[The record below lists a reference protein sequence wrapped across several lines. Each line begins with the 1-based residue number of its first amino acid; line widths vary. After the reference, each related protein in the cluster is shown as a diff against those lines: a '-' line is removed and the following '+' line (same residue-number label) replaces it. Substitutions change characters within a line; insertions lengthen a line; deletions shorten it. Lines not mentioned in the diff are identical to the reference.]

1 MRRLPSYQQWAA
13 LTGLHLTL
21 DIWWNKIQLPW
32 CMRYKSSP
40 ISSIR
45 FIQAMQNKNS
55 LEFVQFPTVTE
66 FKPKTTRKPLSRDI
80 AAAPWRRIKK
90 RQTTNAKSRKEEKKK
105 RKMSGCVFSR
115 AEAAF
120 RRWWMFRTLLA
131 SKYSLGSM
139 QSGTISPL
147 QRAGRLLKAD
157 IWGCQIFLRYSQV
170 NIVCNRN

>member
-1 MRRLPSYQQWAA
+1 MRSPPSYQQWAA

-21 DIWWNKIQLPW
+21 DIWWNRIQLPW

-90 RQTTNAKSRKEEKKK
+90 RQTTNAKSRKEKKK
-105 RKMSGCVFSR
+105 KERCQAVFSPELKQLSD
-115 AEAAF
+115 ADECF
-120 RRWWMFRTLLA
+120 VHCWLL
-131 SKYSLGSM
+131 
-139 QSGTISPL
+139 
-147 QRAGRLLKAD
+147 
-157 IWGCQIFLRYSQV
+157 
-170 NIVCNRN
+170 NIVSDQCNQEQSPHYNEQVGYWRQISEDVRYFCGTVR